1 MFSYILNELS
11 LRITVLNGT
20 NELNERETKLPKMI
34 KNSHCRLV
42 ARYDSRMSE
51 FKSIGIIIISGKS
64 VYNSKGLQ
72 SIIDSY
78 YIRCQYYKADNG
90 S

>member
-1 MFSYILNELS
+1 MFSYLSNELN
-11 LRITVLNGT
+11 LRITALNST
-20 NELNERETKLPKMI
+20 NELNEREIKLPKMI

-42 ARYDSRMSE
+42 ARYDSRMSD
-51 FKSIGIIIISGKS
+51 FKSIGIIISGKN

-78 YIRCQYYKADNG
+78 YIRCQYYNADNG